1 MTEAAG
7 SWNAEMDV
15 AATPYTAA
23 HFAAQEMGSKQPVS
37 NLDPIRASVAKLLCY
52 AAGNA
57 NAVGVGTGVFIADD
71 VLLTAAHVLYDVRLF
86 GGYVDYVQ
94 IVLPGIPV
102 PPAASRSK
110 WVAVPLPAQT
120 NGPPPREVDLGIVR
134 LAAPVPGIAPLA
146 CAVAPDAALQNAA
159 LRLYGYPLF
168 DYQLY
173 WLPGESIAAEQQ
185 NFFYLAKA
193 EEGESGSPVFVQ
205 SQTGP
210 ALIGLHIAGAGELP
224 QDPRLATAFRFTA
237 DTSGWIN
244 ATVLKGG

>member
-94 IVLPGIPV
+94 IVLPGDSCSPSMFPV
-102 PPAASRSK
+102 RNGLQFLSQRKRMDHHHAK
-110 WVAVPLPAQT
+110 WIW
-120 NGPPPREVDLGIVR
+120 E
-134 LAAPVPGIAPLA
+134 
-146 CAVAPDAALQNAA
+146 
-159 LRLYGYPLF
+159 
-168 DYQLY
+168 
-173 WLPGESIAAEQQ
+173 
-185 NFFYLAKA
+185 
-193 EEGESGSPVFVQ
+193 
-205 SQTGP
+205 
-210 ALIGLHIAGAGELP
+210 
-224 QDPRLATAFRFTA
+224 
-237 DTSGWIN
+237 
-244 ATVLKGG
+244 